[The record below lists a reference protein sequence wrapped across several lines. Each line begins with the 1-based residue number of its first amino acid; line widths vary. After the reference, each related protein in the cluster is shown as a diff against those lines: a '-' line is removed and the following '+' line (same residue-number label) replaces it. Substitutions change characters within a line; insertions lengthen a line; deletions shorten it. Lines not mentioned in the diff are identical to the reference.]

1 MGQSTEGSP
10 VPVTKAKAMA
20 SCFKSCE
27 RGEVDKD
34 FGILAVVFLAGL
46 YFMHMGV
53 SQYYNAFG
61 SVLTS
66 IIR

>member
-1 MGQSTEGSP
+1 MIIESSSVSGVGARAFVYKIGACS
-10 VPVTKAKAMA
+10 
-20 SCFKSCE
+20 

-46 YFMHMGV
+46 YFMHLGV
-53 SQYYNAFG
+53 SQYYSAFG
-61 SVLTS
+61 SGLTS